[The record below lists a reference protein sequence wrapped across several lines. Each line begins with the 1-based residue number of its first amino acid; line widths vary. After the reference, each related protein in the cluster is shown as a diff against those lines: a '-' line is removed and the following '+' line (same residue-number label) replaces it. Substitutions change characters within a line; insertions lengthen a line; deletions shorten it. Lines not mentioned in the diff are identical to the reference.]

1 MKKILALVAVV
12 ALVAFAAPAFAAA
25 NPFMDVP
32 MNHWAYDA
40 IGQLAAR
47 GVLSGYPDGT
57 YKGNQP
63 MTRYEVAS
71 AVARAL
77 AVVDMTK
84 ASKQDVEML
93 KKLVVEF
100 KDELDALGVKVDKL
114 DSRVAV
120 LEDGVGGWKISG
132 SFRMDWRWADRA
144 NAYSTANTDFWGL
157 NTYTANGDQDVTLR
171 TPSNY
176 LQFVKRIDDKVTY
189 RARLRRTD
197 DAGMNWTEN
206 FITVKFPDLWDT
218 TMKFGRSDSIIWENG
233 LYHDSLGD
241 DAWFLD
247 DRIEGI
253 VLDKNF
259 AMGNF
264 SALWGHFD
272 GTGGDESTWYGARVR
287 FNFNEQ
293 FNMGLHALVKDYDNG
308 NLFRLNKDLEEDLGN
323 ALGLTPAQVTG
334 LFPVVE
340 KWQTYWVDFGV
351 NFNQNVALRGMY
363 AMNKYDITG
372 GTPSW
377 MDDSPNAYKIIVD
390 VKQDALKFTSL
401 WLEYAKLDANFATH
415 INGLSY
421 AEQASGIIKP
431 AILIDKPWRPF
442 EMKYWMIAAE
452 QKWNDKWATFQR
464 YLDVDYDTAI
474 GDLLDHTNWL
484 FGVRYMYTSGL
495 QFELM
500 YDKIEADNV
509 NYSDHMIRFR
519 TSISF

>member
-12 ALVAFAAPAFAAA
+12 ALVAFAAPAIANV

-63 MTRYEVAS
+63 TTRYEMAS
-71 AVARAL
+71 ALARAL

-132 SFRMDWRWADRA
+132 SFRMDWKWADRA
-144 NAYSTANTDFWGL
+144 YDPAGSTYAQD
-157 NTYTANGDQDVTLR
+157 GDQDLTMR

-176 LQFVKRIDDKVTY
+176 LQLVKRIDDKVSY

-197 DAGMNWTEN
+197 TQGLQWTEN

-218 TMKFGRSDSIIWENG
+218 TMKFGRSDSIVWENG
-233 LYHDSLGD
+233 LFHGSLGD

-264 SALWGHFD
+264 SALWGHYD
-272 GTGGDESTWYGARVR
+272 TVNGSESTWYGARVR

-293 FNMGLHALVKDYDNG
+293 FNMGLNALVKDYDDNPTFDLPVPYNG
-308 NLFRLNKDLEEDLGN
+308 TNTVG
-323 ALGLTPAQVTG
+323 
-334 LFPVVE
+334 VE
-340 KWQTYWVDFGV
+340 KWSTYWFDFGV
-351 NFNQNVALRGMY
+351 NFNPNVALRGMY
-363 AMNKYDITG
+363 AMNKYDFAG
-372 GTPSW
+372 GTPAGW
-377 MDDSPNAYKIIVD
+377 DDSPNAYKVIVD

-401 WLEYAKLDANFATH
+401 WLEYAKLDAHFATH

-421 AEQASGIIKP
+421 AEQAAGLVKP
-431 AILIDKPWRPF
+431 AFLIDKPWRPF
-442 EMKYWMIAAE
+442 ELKYWMIAAE

-484 FGVRYMYTSGL
+484 FGVRYMYTSAL

>member
-1 MKKILALVAVV
+1 MKKILALVAVI

-120 LEDGVGGWKISG
+120 LEEGVGGWKISG
-132 SFRMDWRWADRA
+132 SFRMDWKWADL
-144 NAYSTANTDFWGL
+144 DGGI
-157 NTYTANGDQDVTLR
+157 YTADSDQDLTMR

-176 LQFVKRIDDKVTY
+176 LQLVKRIDENVSY

-197 DAGMNWTEN
+197 GLGLQWAEN
-206 FITVKFPDLWDT
+206 YITVKMPWDFT
-218 TMKFGRSDSIIWENG
+218 AKFGRTNSIVWEDG
-233 LYHDSLGD
+233 LYNEAYGD

-247 DRIEGI
+247 DRIEGM
-253 VLDKNF
+253 VFDKAF
-259 AMGNF
+259 GMGTF

-272 GTGGDESTWYGARVR
+272 GVNEATWYGARVH
-287 FNFNEQ
+287 FNFNEN
-293 FNMGLHALVKDYDNG
+293 FSFGLQGLVKDYDAPG
-308 NLFRLNKDLEEDLGN
+308 TIKADASPVLAAPIDTG
-323 ALGLTPAQVTG
+323 VTMR
-334 LFPVVE
+334 
-340 KWQTYWVDFGV
+340 KTQTYWADFAV
-351 NFNQNVALRGMY
+351 HFTPDIAFKGMY
-363 AMNKYDITG
+363 AMNKYDWDAVG
-372 GTPSW
+372 L
-377 MDDSPNAYKIIVD
+377 DDSPTAYKAILD
-390 VKQDALKFTSL
+390 VKQNAL
-401 WLEYAKLDANFATH
+401 
-415 INGLSY
+415 
-421 AEQASGIIKP
+421 
-431 AILIDKPWRPF
+431 
-442 EMKYWMIAAE
+442 
-452 QKWNDKWATFQR
+452 
-464 YLDVDYDTAI
+464 
-474 GDLLDHTNWL
+474 
-484 FGVRYMYTSGL
+484 
-495 QFELM
+495 
-500 YDKIEADNV
+500 
-509 NYSDHMIRFR
+509 
-519 TSISF
+519 

>member
-1 MKKILALVAVV
+1 MKKILALVAVI

-120 LEDGVGGWKISG
+120 LEEGVGGWKISG
-132 SFRMDWRWADRA
+132 SFRMDWKWADLDA
-144 NAYSTANTDFWGL
+144 GV
-157 NTYTANGDQDVTLR
+157 YTVDGDQDLTMR
-171 TPSNY
+171 QPSNY
-176 LQFVKRIDDKVTY
+176 LQLVKRIDENVSY

-197 DAGMNWTEN
+197 ARGLEWAEN
-206 FITVKFPDLWDT
+206 FITVKMPWDFT
-218 TMKFGRSDSIIWENG
+218 VKFGRSNSIVWEEG
-233 LYHDSLGD
+233 LYNEAYGD

-247 DRIEGI
+247 DRIEGM
-253 VLDKNF
+253 VFDKTF
-259 AMGNF
+259 GMGKF
-264 SALWGHFD
+264 SALWGHYD
-272 GTGGDESTWYGARVR
+272 GAGAGAESTWYGARVR
-287 FNFNEQ
+287 FNLNEQ
-293 FNMGLHALVKDYDNG
+293 FSVGLAGLVKNYDLVPTTT
-308 NLFRLNKDLEEDLGN
+308 NLSK
-323 ALGLTPAQVTG
+323 Q
-334 LFPVVE
+334 
-340 KWQTYWVDFGV
+340 QTYWADFAV
-351 NFNQNVALRGMY
+351 NFTPDIAFKGMY
-363 AMNKYDITG
+363 AMNKYDWAVAS
-372 GTPSW
+372 PL
-377 MDDSPNAYKIIVD
+377 DDSPTAYKAILD
-390 VKQDALKFTSL
+390 VKQNALKFTSL
-401 WLEYAKLDANFATH
+401 WFEYAKLDATFATQ

-421 AEQASGIIKP
+421 AEQAPNALKP
-431 AILIDKPWRPF
+431 ALFIDNPLRND
-442 EMKYWMIAAE
+442 EMKYWFVYAE
-452 QKWNDKWATFQR
+452 QKWSDTWATFQR
-464 YLDVDYDTAI
+464 YLDVNYDTLPI
-474 GDLLDHTNWL
+474 DHTNWL
-484 FGVRYMYTSGL
+484 FGVRYMYTPAL
-495 QFELM
+495 QFELL
-500 YDKIEADNV
+500 YDKLDLDGGFEDN
-509 NYSDHMIRFR
+509 MIRFR

>member
-1 MKKILALVAVV
+1 MKKILALVAVI

-132 SFRMDWRWADRA
+132 SFRMDWKWADRA
-144 NAYSTANTDFWGL
+144 GNG
-157 NTYTANGDQDVTLR
+157 TYTADGDQDLTMR

-176 LQFVKRIDDKVTY
+176 IQLVKRIDDNVSY

-197 DAGMNWTEN
+197 AQGLQWTEN
-206 FITVKFPDLWDT
+206 FITVKFPWDFT
-218 TMKFGRSDSIIWENG
+218 GKFGRTDSIVWENG
-233 LYHDSLGD
+233 LYNTAYGD

-247 DRIEGI
+247 DRIEGM
-253 VLDKNF
+253 VFDKPWG
-259 AMGNF
+259 MGIF
-264 SALWGHFD
+264 SFLWGHYD
-272 GTGGDESTWYGARVR
+272 GTGLGAESTWYGARLR

-293 FNMGLHALVKDYDNG
+293 FNMGIQGLVKDYD
-308 NLFRLNKDLEEDLGN
+308 LNVANNVAK
-323 ALGLTPAQVTG
+323 V
-334 LFPVVE
+334 
-340 KWQTYWVDFGV
+340 QTYWVDLGF
-351 NFNQNVALRGMY
+351 NFTNDIALRGMY
-363 AMNKYDITG
+363 AMNKYDWAV
-372 GTPSW
+372 PSAL
-377 MDDSPNAYKIIVD
+377 DDSPNAYKVILD
-390 VKQDALKFTSL
+390 VNQNALKFTSL
-401 WLEYAKLDANFATH
+401 WFEYAKLDATFATQ

-421 AEQASGIIKP
+421 AEQNGSGINTP
-431 AILIDKPWRPF
+431 ALGIDNPLRND
-442 EMKYWMIAAE
+442 EMKYWFVYAE
-452 QKWNDKWATFQR
+452 QKWNDKFATFQR
-464 YLDVDYDTAI
+464 YLDVTYDLETI
-474 GDLLDHTNWL
+474 SSHKNWL
-484 FGVRYMYTSGL
+484 FGMRYMYTPAL
-495 QFELM
+495 QFELL
-500 YDKIEADNV
+500 YDKIDADNG
-509 NYSDHMIRFR
+509 YEDDMIRFR
-519 TSISF
+519 TSVSF

>member
-1 MKKILALVAVV
+1 MKKILALVAVI

-100 KDELDALGVKVDKL
+100 KDELDALGVKVDKI

-120 LEDGVGGWKISG
+120 LEEGVGGWKISG
-132 SFRMDWRWADRA
+132 SFRMDWKWADQ
-144 NAYSTANTDFWGL
+144 TAG
-157 NTYTANGDQDVTLR
+157 TYAQDGDEDLTMRQ
-171 TPSNY
+171 PSNY
-176 LQFVKRIDDKVTY
+176 LQLVKRIDDKVSY
-189 RARLRRTD
+189 RARLRRMD
-197 DAGMNWTEN
+197 GNRNIEWAEN

-218 TMKFGRSDSIIWENG
+218 TMKFGRSDSIVWENG

-264 SALWGHFD
+264 SALWGHYD
-272 GTGGDESTWYGARVR
+272 DANGGVGEATWYGARVR

-293 FNMGLHALVKDYDNG
+293 FNMGLNALIKDYDN
-308 NLFRLNKDLEEDLGN
+308 NPEFDN
-323 ALGLTPAQVTG
+323 
-334 LFPVVE
+334 PVVGLLPFE
-340 KWQTYWVDFGV
+340 KWQTYWFDFGV

-363 AMNKYDITG
+363 AMNKYDIAG
-372 GTPSW
+372 GTPVW

-401 WLEYAKLDANFATH
+401 WLEYAKLDAFFATH

-421 AEQASGIIKP
+421 AEQAAGNPKP
-431 AILIDKPWRPF
+431 ATLIDKPWRPF

-474 GDLLDHTNWL
+474 GDLFDHTNWL
-484 FGVRYMYTSGL
+484 FGVRYMYTSAL